1 MKLAT
6 KLTIAILLM
15 TAGALTVR
23 GQASAPAL
31 FGRLT
36 VNQTH
41 IVFSYAGDLWS
52 VERGGGDA
60 KRLTTHPGEE
70 SFPVFSPDG
79 SQLAFSRQIG
89 GNWDLYTMP
98 AGGGEA
104 RQITFSPRND
114 YANSWTPDGTTI
126 LFMSNL
132 TGVPRLY
139 TIRIGGV
146 LQNEVPLLPEAIS
159 GSFSPDGNRIAY
171 SPTSAIGD
179 WRFYR
184 GGSKGQIWL
193 ANPINGEIEK
203 LPQGTHNDDFPVW
216 AGGKIYFLSDRTGI
230 YNLAS
235 YDPSSKQTKQ
245 LTNYEHYGAR
255 WIGAGAGAVVF
266 VRDGRIHLHDIAGG
280 QTRVVD
286 IRMSPDTAELK
297 PRSVNA
303 ARSFEWAA
311 PSASGDSVVFGARG
325 EVFVLDPATGDARN
339 ITNTAG
345 SAERFPAFS
354 PDGKSI
360 AYFSDESGEYQLHIR
375 PATADG
381 MVRKIAID
389 QKPAFY
395 RELTW
400 SPDSKKIAFA
410 DKRLAL
416 RLADVSNGSVSTVDS
431 SSYSYQQEWYPAWSP
446 DGRWLTY
453 SKHLRNRVRT
463 VFIYDVESRRARQI
477 TDGRTHTELPCFD
490 ANGKYLYFASSPN
503 AGTSEFGWGVLNG
516 ILARPLVVRRLHAV
530 VLQNDAPA
538 PLLPNTQPNPDAKT
552 GEALSSVRIDFE
564 DIGRRIVDLP
574 LPGRDYSSLT
584 PGKPGV
590 LIALINEWPA
600 APGLGSNPSQ
610 VLYRIDLAQP
620 GRLEKLVDGIGG
632 FEISRDGSR
641 LLFTKSGSWFLV
653 SAGAAP
659 KPDEGKLD
667 LRKLEVTIDP
677 RAEWKQIYREAWRI
691 MRDWFYEPNH
701 HGQNLAELE
710 AHFAEYLPSIT
721 RRADL
726 NALMNR
732 MLGHISV
739 SHLGVG
745 GGDQPQPAGPPVR
758 IGLLGA
764 DYEIA
769 ANRYRLKRIFRA
781 TKYNSPSGSVQA
793 PLDAPGVNI
802 HEGEY
807 LLAVDGQEI
816 DASRSI
822 YSYFDGKVNQAVKI
836 LVGPSATKDGARTL
850 TVFPIPNESN
860 LRLANWAEENRRRVE
875 QASGGKLGYIYVN
888 DYGAGTMDVIRGL
901 SGYSDLPGVI
911 IDQRYNGGGITP
923 DYLIEWLR
931 RRPIYYYTFRD
942 GDDIATPVNPGPS
955 AKVLIVNQQNFSAA
969 ETFAFMYKVAKVG
982 PIVGMRTG
990 GGGIG
995 PYVYTPRFVDGGNI
1009 QLPNRA
1015 AYHPDGT
1022 SWGIE
1027 NVGVTP
1033 DYEVEI
1039 TPKDGLAG
1047 RDPQLEKAIQVG
1059 LEEIKKNTPVQRIKP
1074 KYPVHK

>member
-1 MKLAT
+1 MA
-6 KLTIAILLM
+6 M
-15 TAGALTVR
+15 S
-23 GQASAPAL
+23 QSPPPAL

-89 GNWDLYTMP
+89 GNWDLYVMP
-98 AGGGEA
+98 AAGGET
-104 RQITFSPRND
+104 RQITFSPRNE
-114 YANSWTPDGTTI
+114 YANGWTPDGASI

-139 TIRIGGV
+139 TIRVGGV
-146 LQNEVPLLPEAIS
+146 LQNELPLLPEAVN
-159 GSFSPDGNRIAY
+159 GSFSPDGRRIAY

-184 GGSKGQIWL
+184 GGSKGQVWL
-193 ANPINGEIEK
+193 ANAINGEIEK
-203 LPQGTHNDDFPVW
+203 LPQGNYNDDLPVW
-216 AGGKIYFLSDRTGI
+216 VGNKIYFLSDQTGI

-235 YDPSSKQTKQ
+235 YDLSSRQSKL
-245 LTNYEHYGAR
+245 LTNFEHYGAR
-255 WIGAGAGAVVF
+255 FIGAGAGAVVF
-266 VRDGRIHLHDIAGG
+266 VRDGRIHLHDTATG

-286 IRMSPDTAELK
+286 VRMNPDTTELN
-297 PRSVNA
+297 PRTVSA
-303 ARSFEWAA
+303 ARPLEWVA
-311 PSASGDSVVFGARG
+311 PSASGDRVVFGVRG
-325 EVFVLDPATGDARN
+325 EVFILDPATGAPRN
-339 ITNTAG
+339 LTNTSGA
-345 SAERFPAFS
+345 AERFPALS

-360 AYFSDESGEYQLHIR
+360 AYFSDESGEYQLHVR
-375 PATADG
+375 PASG
-381 MVRKIAID
+381 EGPVKKISIEA
-389 QKPAFY
+389 KPTFY

-400 SPDSKKIAFA
+400 SPDSKKIAFT
-410 DKRLAL
+410 DKRLTL
-416 RLADVSNGSVSTVDS
+416 RFADIDSSSVSTIDTS
-431 SSYSYQQEWYPAWSP
+431 PYSYQEEWHPAWSP
-446 DGRWLTY
+446 DSRWLTY
-453 SKHLRNRVRT
+453 SKHLHNRVRT
-463 VFIYDVESRRARQI
+463 VFIYDVEGKRTRQL

-530 VLQNDAPA
+530 VLQNDAPS
-538 PLLPNTQPNPDAKT
+538 PVLPNTQPNPEAKAS
-552 GEALSSVRIDFE
+552 EPLSTVRIDFD
-564 DIGRRIVDLP
+564 DIGRRVVDLP
-574 LPGRDYSSLT
+574 TPARDYSTLA

-590 LIALINEWPA
+590 LIVQINEWPA
-600 APGLGSNPSQ
+600 SPGLGSNSSQ
-610 VLYRIDLAQP
+610 VLYKVDLVQP
-620 GRLEKLVDGIGG
+620 ARLDKLVEAIGG
-632 FEISRDGSR
+632 FEVSRDGSR
-641 LLFTKSGSWFLV
+641 LLYGKAGSWYLV
-653 SAGAAP
+653 SASAAP

-667 LRKLEVTIDP
+667 LTKMEVTIDP

-701 HGQNLAELE
+701 HGQNLTELE
-710 AHFAEYLPSIT
+710 AHFAEYLPNIT
-721 RRADL
+721 RRADM

-739 SHLGVG
+739 SHLGIG
-745 GGDQPQPAGPPVR
+745 GGDLPQPAGPPVR

-769 ANRYRLKRIFRA
+769 GNRYRFKRIYRA

-793 PLDAPGVNI
+793 PLDAPGVSVR
-802 HEGEY
+802 EGEY

-816 DASRSI
+816 DNSKSI
-822 YSYFDGKVNQAVKI
+822 YSYFDGKTNQSVKI
-836 LVGPSATKDGARTL
+836 TVGPNPTQEGARTL
-850 TVFPIPNESN
+850 TVFPIANEAG
-860 LRLANWAEENRRRVE
+860 LRLANWAEANRRRVE
-875 QASGGKLGYIYVN
+875 EASGGKLGYIYVS
-888 DYGAGTMDVIRGL
+888 DYGPGTMDGIRGL
-901 SGYSDLPGVI
+901 SGYSDRPGVI

-931 RRPIYYYTFRD
+931 RRPIYYYTFRE

-955 AKVLIVNQQNFSAA
+955 AKVLIVNQENFSAA

-1015 AYHPDGT
+1015 AYNPDGT

-1027 NVGVTP
+1027 NVGVIP

-1039 TPKDGLAG
+1039 LPKDALAG

-1059 LEEIKKNTPVQRIKP
+1059 LEEIKKNVPVRPIKP
-1074 KYPVHK
+1074 KYPVHP